1 MVSTSLEKALRDRQ
15 IPNFSSEAQRLNLL
29 LKVIHQLDLW
39 LMELQ
44 LVAQLENTMSW
55 LEYEC
60 VSREEACIRRLRCG
74 KQLCLRLELRL
85 FSEKSNIRDEGQKSD
100 SYFVSLVPRPQGLGF
115 LDPISFLLLEIQTS
129 LLQLVPPPLLA
140 GSVLV

>member
-55 LEYEC
+55 
-60 VSREEACIRRLRCG
+60 VRIRLR
-74 KQLCLRLELRL
+74 E
-85 FSEKSNIRDEGQKSD
+85 
-100 SYFVSLVPRPQGLGF
+100 P
-115 LDPISFLLLEIQTS
+115 
-129 LLQLVPPPLLA
+129 
-140 GSVLV
+140 